1 MSTPDAP
8 IVYEP
13 RVHQNDYINAPGNA
27 MEPVMVD
34 PRVASIYNQQINGK
48 FASHNPSRLTKAEL
62 EG

>member
-1 MSTPDAP
+1 
-8 IVYEP
+8 
-13 RVHQNDYINAPGNA
+13 